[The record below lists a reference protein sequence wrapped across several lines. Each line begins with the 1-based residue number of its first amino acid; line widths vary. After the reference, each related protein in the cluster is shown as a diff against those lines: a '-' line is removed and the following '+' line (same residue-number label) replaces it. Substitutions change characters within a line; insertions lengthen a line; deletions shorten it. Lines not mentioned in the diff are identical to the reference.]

1 MISMRLRNG
10 GDLIVT
16 LESLEEIL
24 AYLYH
29 KSEQLME
36 KNGQNEDVLKG
47 YDLAI
52 HDVENYR
59 DRNHWELG

>member
-1 MISMRLRNG
+1 M
-10 GDLIVT
+10 VT

-29 KSEQLME
+29 KSEQLIE